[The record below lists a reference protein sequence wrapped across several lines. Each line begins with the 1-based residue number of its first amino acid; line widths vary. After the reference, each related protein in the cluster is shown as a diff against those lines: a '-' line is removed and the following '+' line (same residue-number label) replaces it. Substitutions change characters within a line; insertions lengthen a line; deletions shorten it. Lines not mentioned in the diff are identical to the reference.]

1 MRINEASIRRG
12 FVKKRECGML
22 PLVQY
27 FLGWYIIFMLS
38 IGSET
43 KALIDN

>member
-1 MRINEASIRRG
+1 MWNASTCAI
-12 FVKKRECGML
+12 
-22 PLVQY
+22 

-43 KALIDN
+43 KALIDNWSRELGLSQCPIGNV